1 MAARGVRLSRLP
13 ATRSLDSLEPLRLD
27 KVPWLIPAAER
38 VPFDQLWK

>member
-13 ATRSLDSLEPLRLD
+13 ATRSLEPLRLD